1 MSVYTRPDP
10 NREPV
15 FTGTTLQQQ
24 PAPGLI
30 FRKWQVWDQF
40 GDADKMKRDKS
51 RLTYIQQVAQAVQSA
66 YRHSYS
72 DWFKKSYLP
81 AIEAIEAKKP
91 TFSTVWRL
99 LVGWGENPTMDTGL
113 TLHHLYGFP
122 YIPGSAVK
130 GLLHHIAEL
139 EAMED
144 VNPQAAKPDLN
155 SDVPAWLETLINR
168 LLPVRAIFG
177 SLHLEQG
184 TMERNKKKIP
194 TGPECPKA
202 HLEAAKK
209 NIERQANE
217 AKLHLDK
224 LPGKWDSLYQSLQY
238 LLDDTAG
245 GLVSFYDAV
254 PLPNQDELLQAD
266 IVNSHYRDYYD
277 GGKNPPSDDQQPV
290 PVPFLAVSPGITFQ
304 FPYRIARWPSSK
316 GRDAEEKALAR
327 ALQGKKQ
334 DDIDAMIKTWLV
346 KGLGMWGIGA
356 KTAAGYG
363 YFDTGIISIQTED
376 TVAPGARTDHGS
388 ISYASPAKPQPVI
401 NPSEPPE
408 FTSSI
413 NPRSKARGISGKHGL
428 QLWQKLAENK
438 YIERIEGEA
447 FSTRDPGKPVP
458 SHEISPGGRKMEV
471 LYQSGRFFCPVRL
484 TLQGINS
491 EEEAQWLWETLLRPA
506 LEGDGVKK

>member
-1 MSVYTRPDP
+1 MSVYTRTDP
-10 NREPV
+10 TREPV
-15 FTGTTLQQQ
+15 FAGTTLQQQ

-40 GDADKMKRDKS
+40 DGADKLKRDKS
-51 RLTYIQQVAQAVQSA
+51 RLTYLQQVARAVQSA

-72 DWFKKSYLP
+72 AWFEKNYAP
-81 AIEAIEAKKP
+81 AIEAMEAKKP
-91 TFSTVWRL
+91 AFTTVWRL
-99 LVGWGENPTMDTGL
+99 LVGWGENPTMETGL

-144 VNPQAAKPDLN
+144 VNPKAAEPNLN
-155 SDVPAWLETLINR
+155 ADVPEWLDQLVNR

-177 SLHLEQG
+177 SLHLE
-184 TMERNKKKIP
+184 KKNP
-194 TGPECPKA
+194 SDPECPKA

-209 NIERQANE
+209 NIERQATE

-224 LPGKWDSLYQSLQY
+224 LPGKWDSLYQLLQY
-238 LLDDTAG
+238 LLEDTAG

-254 PLPNQDELLQAD
+254 PLPGQDDLLQAD
-266 IVNSHYRDYYD
+266 IVNSHYGNYYEA
-277 GGKNPPSDDQQPV
+277 GKKPPSDDQQPV
-290 PVPFLAVSPGITFQ
+290 PVTFLAVSPGITFQ

-316 GRDAEEKALAR
+316 GRDAEEKALVR

-334 DDIDAMIKTWLV
+334 DDIDAMVKAWLV
-346 KGLGMWGIGA
+346 NGLGMWGIGA

-376 TVAPGARTDHGS
+376 VAGPGTQAVSGGTKS
-388 ISYASPAKPQPVI
+388 KQVKPPTPVI
-401 NPSEPPE
+401 TPSEPPP
-408 FTSSI
+408 FSSNI
-413 NPRSKARGISGKHGL
+413 NPRAKSRGISGKHGL
-428 QLWQKLAENK
+428 QLWQKLAENE

-447 FSTRDPGKPVP
+447 FSTRDPGKPMP

-471 LYQSGRFFCPVRL
+471 LYQSGRFFCPVHL

-491 EEEAQWLWETLLRPA
+491 DEEAQWLWETLLRPA